1 MTLSKAAVARTIDH
15 TFLNPDGS
23 LDDIKKLCDEARE
36 YNFASV
42 AIAPDFVEYASN
54 RLQGTE
60 VEIDV
65 AIGFPLGY
73 TTTATKV
80 FETRESIENGATEV
94 DMVVNIIDVKDG
106 RWDKVKQDIKSV
118 AEVTGDRVLKVIF
131 ETCYLEQKEVKQLAE
146 ICLEIEGVDYIKTS
160 TGFGPEGATVD
171 NVKLMK
177 NIVGDQLK
185 VKAAG
190 GIKNLQDYKNMRQ
203 AGASRIG
210 SSSGITILK
219 EIESDN
225 S

>member
-1 MTLSKAAVARTIDH
+1 
-15 TFLNPDGS
+15 
-23 LDDIKKLCDEARE
+23 
-36 YNFASV
+36 
-42 AIAPDFVEYASN
+42 
-54 RLQGTE
+54 
-60 VEIDV
+60 
-65 AIGFPLGY
+65 
-73 TTTATKV
+73 
-80 FETRESIENGATEV
+80 
-94 DMVVNIIDVKDG
+94 MVVNIIDVKDG
-106 RWDKVKQDIKSV
+106 RWDKVKQDIKAV
-118 AEVTGDRVLKVIF
+118 AGVTEDRVLKVIF
-131 ETCYLEQKEVKQLAE
+131 ETCYLEQEEIKKLAKL
-146 ICLEIEGVDYIKTS
+146 CLEIEGVDYIKTS